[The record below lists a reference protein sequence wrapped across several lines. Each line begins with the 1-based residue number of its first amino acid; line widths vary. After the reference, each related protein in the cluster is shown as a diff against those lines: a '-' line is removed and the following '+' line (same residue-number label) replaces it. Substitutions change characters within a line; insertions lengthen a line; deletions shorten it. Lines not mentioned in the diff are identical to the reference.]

1 MRAIPSLSALDALKE
16 FVRAVGK
23 PAELL
28 TDQDKV
34 FIGNPFARYCLDNG
48 IGQLLSP
55 AYRASFNGLVERSKS
70 APAPHAQSSSSL
82 PTIVRSRNE
91 SGDTTIALGSSKAPH
106 QLSGKALSHCT
117 FRNLTY
123 AASGP

>member
-1 MRAIPSLSALDALKE
+1 MMKTKDEALDALKE

-55 AYRASFNGLVERSKS
+55 AYRASFNGLVERSNRELKEIARAMLLDS
-70 APAPHAQSSSSL
+70 GLPPSFWGHALLAACYVSNRIAGVHGRTPYSTSS
-82 PTIVRSRNE
+82 
-91 SGDTTIALGSSKAPH
+91 
-106 QLSGKALSHCT
+106 
-117 FRNLTY
+117 
-123 AASGP
+123 